1 MERPFEFTK
10 RLMEVHKP
18 HRVNPRAAAKLTGVH
33 ITDDWRIIISGDAGI
48 VMQNAAR
55 DMEEYF
61 RVSMD
66 VPVVF
71 AGAGDSAAKSIWIG
85 LDATLPE
92 RTFRLLVTEDRI
104 VITGSDDRTAAQG
117 SYALEDALNLNEA
130 PIIAP
135 GEQTMH
141 IRFAPRII
149 HGGME
154 FNQYPNE
161 HLRMLAHAGISGIKV
176 GTSKVLTDPEECKRV
191 NDIIDRALAYGID
204 TYTFSS
210 IHNTMHPDDPGAF
223 RHYEGLYGRFVE
235 LLPNLKG
242 LVIVGEACE
251 FPSKDPRTTGK
262 SWRESRFDKKPSPG
276 WFPCDD
282 YPQFVTMV
290 RDVIRAHNPNTEL
303 VFWTYN
309 WGFADKELRQAL
321 LRKVPADITMMATF
335 EMFEEE
341 EVAPGIF
348 ENIVDYSLY
357 MIGPGKYFVSESEIN
372 KERGIRM
379 YTMANTGGNT
389 WDMGVVPY
397 LPAPQR
403 WMKRWKAVV
412 AAQDNLRLDGV
423 EESHSYGFWPSIM
436 PELVKYAYMTPEA
449 DLEELLRRLVVRDFG
464 EENADEVVTAFN
476 LFSEGIAHCVSTN
489 PDQWGPARVGPTYP
503 LVFRKPEPRPIG
515 PKGKGDPN
523 YESNVIYKYR
533 LDWIDKLRYET
544 KEYETMARLYDAGCE
559 ILQNVIS
566 RMTGRK
572 AEDAKFLLGV
582 AQFIGNTARTIHH
595 VKRWHDLKGQ
605 LGVYLDTNPIWI
617 GGNGAIPDSCPSE
630 KPLVRTAEDHI
641 PIILEL
647 IDIAKREIHNTAAT
661 IPLVERDSR
670 LGYNQEFSYTASP
683 EQLRWKID
691 YMRRVIREE
700 LLPLLTPGAEI

>member
-1 MERPFEFTK
+1 MEKPFEFTK

-18 HRVNPRAAAKLTGVH
+18 HRVNPQAAAMLTGTT
-33 ITDDWRIIISGDAGI
+33 ISADWRILISSDAGI
-48 VMQNAAR
+48 VMGNAAR
-55 DMEEYF
+55 DLEEYF
-61 RVSMD
+61 QVSMD
-66 VPVVF
+66 VSVTLD
-71 AGAGDSAAKSIWIG
+71 GEGQSAPKTIWIG
-85 LDATLPE
+85 LDETLQE
-92 RTFRLLVTEDRI
+92 RSFRLLVTEDRI
-104 VITGSDDRTAAQG
+104 CITGSDDRSAAQG
-117 SYALEDALNLNEA
+117 CYALEDELNLNEA
-130 PIIAP
+130 PIIVP
-135 GEQTMH
+135 CDKSLH

-149 HGGME
+149 HSGME
-154 FNQYPNE
+154 FDQYPDE

-176 GTSKVLTDPEECKRV
+176 KTGNILTDPEDCKRV

-204 TYTFSS
+204 AYSFASF
-210 IHNTMHPDDPGAF
+210 HNTMHPDEPGAF
-223 RHYEGLYGRFVE
+223 AHYEGLYGRLVE

-242 LVIVGEACE
+242 LVLVGESCE

-262 SWRESRFDKKPSPG
+262 SWWESRFDEKPSPG

-282 YPQFVTMV
+282 YPQFVTML

-321 LRKVPADITMMATF
+321 LRKVPTDITMMATF

-341 EVAPGIF
+341 EVAPGIM

-403 WMKRWKAVV
+403 WMKRWKAVA

-436 PELVKYAYMTPEA
+436 AELAKYAYMTPTP
-449 DLEELLRRLVVRDFG
+449 DLDALLRRMVVRDFG
-464 EENADEVVTAFN
+464 EENADAVVNAFD

-503 LVFRKPEPRPIG
+503 LVFRKPEPMPIG
-515 PKGKGDPN
+515 PEGKGNPN
-523 YESNVIYKYR
+523 YESNVVYRYR

-559 ILQNVIS
+559 ILTDVIS
-566 RMTGRK
+566 RMTGPK
-572 AEDAKFLLGV
+572 AENAKFLLGV
-582 AQFIGNTARTIHH
+582 AQFIGNTARTIYH

-605 LGVYLDTNPIWI
+605 LGIYLDSPAIWI

-630 KPLVRTAEDHI
+630 KPLVRTAEDHV
-641 PIILEL
+641 PVVLEL
-647 IDIAKREIHNTAAT
+647 IDIAKQEIANTAAT

-670 LGYNQEFSYTASP
+670 LGFNQEFSYTAST
-683 EQLRWKID
+683 EQLRWKIA
-691 YMRRVIREE
+691 YMQRVIREE
-700 LLPLLTPGAEI
+700 LLPLLAPGAEI